1 MKQAVAASMLGA
13 LCALLPAQTG
23 AYGEPEPAGT
33 RAPEPREM
41 RPPPR
46 FAEFGI
52 DVSASAANNLLGFS
66 ALFPAGGVIL
76 LDLPRIAERL
86 KELDFGSAFS
96 AGLSFSLNAG
106 RFLRVGTASTL
117 YGGGS
122 LAFGHDLLE
131 ALAHGNAGGGAS
143 GTAKA
148 YGSVFADTSLS
159 ATHFFAPPAPFKAV
173 GVRLT
178 PSVFFPLLYVEPGS
192 GASFEVV
199 SDDGTGKLA
208 ANGEY
213 DISVYTPFSLENPDR
228 ANVFSA
234 PGADFSLYAEYPLRE
249 DLCVALTLAH
259 IPLKAAMLDYK
270 THFSGTFSMPPR
282 DLLQEGLPSLDD
294 LHSASE
300 TEYGDAH
307 KKVYRPFKMS
317 AEAAYRP
324 GGKWLS
330 LYPALGFAADTPFY
344 FEYRLAANARLPA
357 GWVDF
362 TAASNCTDRAFAQ
375 ELGVRFN
382 LRVFELSL
390 AVSSRSQDFLRSFAL
405 HGLGASLGIRAGSPL
420 PEYK

>member
-52 DVSASAANNLLGFS
+52 DVSASAANNLLS
-66 ALFPAGGVIL
+66 LPALFPAGGVIP

-122 LAFGHDLLE
+122 LAFGHDLLD

-159 ATHFFAPPAPFKAV
+159 ATHFFALPAPFKAV

-199 SDDGTGKLA
+199 SNDNGTLE
-208 ANGEY
+208 ANGKY
-213 DISVYTPFSLENPDR
+213 DINVYTPFSLEDFDR
-228 ANVFSA
+228 ANIFSA

-259 IPLKAAMLDYK
+259 ISLKAAMLDYK
-270 THFSGTFSMPPR
+270 TRFSGTFSMPPR
-282 DLLQEGLPSLDD
+282 DLLQEGLPSLGE
-294 LHSASE
+294 LPE
-300 TEYGDAH
+300 PKPEYGDAR

-330 LYPALGFAADTPFY
+330 LYPTLGFAADTPFY
-344 FEYRLAANARLPA
+344 LEYRLAANARLPA
-357 GWVDF
+357 DWVDF
-362 TAASNCTDRAFAQ
+362 TAASNCTDRVFAQ

-382 LRVFELSL
+382 LRVFELNL
-390 AVSSRSQDFLRSFAL
+390 AVSSRSQDFLQSFAL
-405 HGLGASLGIRAGSPL
+405 HGLGASVGIRAGSPL

>member
-1 MKQAVAASMLGA
+1 
-13 LCALLPAQTG
+13 
-23 AYGEPEPAGT
+23 
-33 RAPEPREM
+33 M

-52 DVSASAANNLLGFS
+52 DVSASAANNLLS
-66 ALFPAGGVIL
+66 LPALFPAGGVIL
-76 LDLPRIAERL
+76 LDLPRIAGRL

-117 YGGGS
+117 YGSGS
-122 LAFGHDLLE
+122 LAFDHDLLE

-192 GASFEVV
+192 GASFKVV
-199 SDDGTGKLA
+199 SDDVTGKLS

-213 DISVYTPFSLENPDR
+213 DISVYTPFSLENP
-228 ANVFSA
+228 APAAIFSA

-259 IPLKAAMLDYK
+259 IPLKAATLDYK
-270 THFSGTFSMPPR
+270 TRFSGTFSMPPR
-282 DLLQEGLPSLDD
+282 DLLQEGLPSLGE
-294 LHSASE
+294 LPE
-300 TEYGDAH
+300 PKPEYGDAR

-344 FEYRLAANARLPA
+344 LEYRLAANARLPA
-357 GWVDF
+357 DWVDF
-362 TAASNCTDRAFAQ
+362 TAASNCTDRVFAQ

-390 AVSSRSQDFLRSFAL
+390 AVSSRSQGFLQSFAL
-405 HGLGASLGIRAGSPL
+405 HGLGASVGIRAGSPL